1 MIAWTGGSLTA
12 LTGWRRLGAALLV
25 GAISALGFAPF
36 ALFPCLL
43 LGFAALVLLLDGAA
57 GERRPLRAA
66 AFTGFAFGFGQF
78 AVGLHWIG
86 YAFLV
91 DPDSHAWQIP
101 FVALLFPGGLA
112 LFTASAAAAAG
123 AFWKPGASRIL
134 ALTAAYAFSEWLRGH
149 ILTGFPWNIAGYG
162 WGASL
167 SVLQTTALIGVYG
180 LSLLTVLLG
189 ASLAELFAAKPRWQ
203 LPAILGVVFV
213 LFFGGGALRLALVPQ
228 ATMTSVHLRLVQPNI
243 PQADKYVRALLRR
256 NWQRLISLSAAPGN
270 PSLIIWPEAAPP
282 FLLAEQPLAL
292 EQIASLSKGRLGL
305 MTGAIRRD
313 FSPSDHIAYA
323 NSFFL
328 IGPSGIILD
337 QYDKSHLV
345 PFGEYLPL
353 EKTLTALGLSKLTGI
368 DGSFTPGA
376 GPVTI
381 SVPGA
386 GSVTPLICYEIL
398 FPDAVIGAK
407 RPDWLVNI
415 TDDSWFGPWAGP
427 RQHLLVARVRAI
439 EEGLPVVRDA
449 NTGISAIIDPFGRI
463 NQQLGLGKTGVV
475 DGVLPAPI
483 ASTPYSRIRGL
494 AFWLL
499 LCANIALAWGLS
511 QEKLVP
517 KRWAP

>member
-1 MIAWTGGSLTA
+1 
-12 LTGWRRLGAALLV
+12 
-25 GAISALGFAPF
+25 
-36 ALFPCLL
+36 
-43 LGFAALVLLLDGAA
+43 
-57 GERRPLRAA
+57 
-66 AFTGFAFGFGQF
+66 
-78 AVGLHWIG
+78 
-86 YAFLV
+86 
-91 DPDSHAWQIP
+91 
-101 FVALLFPGGLA
+101 
-112 LFTASAAAAAG
+112 
-123 AFWKPGASRIL
+123 
-134 ALTAAYAFSEWLRGH
+134 
-149 ILTGFPWNIAGYG
+149 
-162 WGASL
+162 L